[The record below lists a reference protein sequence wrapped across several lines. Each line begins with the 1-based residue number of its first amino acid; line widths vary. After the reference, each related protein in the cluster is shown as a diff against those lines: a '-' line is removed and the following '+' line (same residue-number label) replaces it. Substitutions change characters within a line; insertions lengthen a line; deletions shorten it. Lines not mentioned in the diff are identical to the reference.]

1 MAVIKMIIIV
11 QISGDN
17 FEEEQK
23 KSIWKLVV
31 QMKNIHIRKTY

>member
-17 FEEEQK
+17 FEGEQK
-23 KSIWKLVV
+23 KKVFGGW
-31 QMKNIHIRKTY
+31 